1 MNRGAIKCFEAICN
15 AYLLFLPF
23 VPQRHPPPKPEE
35 SISASPATPSPGSR
49 RTRLPLGG
57 PLPRLLLGPCHPLAM
72 YLYPFQPAR
81 HSHPLQALLLLPGGW
96 GPASSG
102 PDSSAGPSTPQHQP
116 RPAPQLTSV
125 SAILPLNANITWHTL
140 LHLCPEPQVP
150 TVYRRAA
157 SSRKSSY
164 QSLPPQTPPALNHL
178 RLDNLLLSSVLF
190 FSPLFWWEGPKWYH
204 RTALNANPGSLS
216 CR

>member
-1 MNRGAIKCFEAICN
+1 MHICSSC
-15 AYLLFLPF
+15 LLSLKGILHQSPKSPSLLPL
-23 VPQRHPPPKPEE
+23 PPPPLGPGGLG
-35 SISASPATPSPGSR
+35 SPWVDPSQGSCLAPAIPWPCTSTPSSQRGTVILSRRCCCFLVAGALPRQVQTALLGLPPLNTSPA
-49 RTRLPLGG
+49 L
-57 PLPRLLLGPCHPLAM
+57 
-72 YLYPFQPAR
+72 
-81 HSHPLQALLLLPGGW
+81 
-96 GPASSG
+96 
-102 PDSSAGPSTPQHQP
+102 
-116 RPAPQLTSV
+116 QLTSV
-125 SAILPLNANITWHTL
+125 SAVSPLNANITWHTL

-150 TVYRRAA
+150 TVYCRAA